1 MDRFKNILFFADG
14 ARGEKGALNRAVE
27 LAQHNEARL
36 TVISAVPE
44 VTTNDER
51 LGPSIKKLQ
60 AALIKERKDAVDKLI
75 AEVLTQ
81 QRTLSV
87 QTHICACEKDFIEV
101 IRTVVKGNYDL
112 LVKSVDRAGALSQAL
127 FGNHDLRLLRQCPC
141 PVWLIKPERR
151 KHIRTI
157 LAAVDLTNDEE
168 SSLRLAGRIVD
179 IASGVAAKE
188 GARLHVLTAWNH
200 PVDASIKKRME
211 VEAYE
216 DFVTHHKDR
225 IRRRFEKLIAGIKHT
240 EVDDHIIRGNPENA
254 ITRFVSD
261 YDVDL
266 LVMGTLSRSGIPGLL
281 IGNTAERVL
290 NQVDCSVLTMKPEGF
305 TAQIE

>member
-14 ARGEKGALNRAVE
+14 AKGEKSALIGAME
-27 LAQHNEARL
+27 LAQHNNARL
-36 TVISAVPE
+36 TILAVVPE
-44 VTTNDER
+44 VSTNDER
-51 LGPSIKKLQ
+51 LSPSIKKLQ
-60 AALIKERKDAVDKLI
+60 TALIYERRETIDQLLSGTLPETDAPKV
-75 AEVLTQ
+75 E
-81 QRTLSV
+81 TLV
-87 QTHICACEKDFIEV
+87 KAGEKDFIEV
-101 IRTVVKGNYDL
+101 IKTVTDGKYDL
-112 LVKSVDRAGALSQAL
+112 LVKSVDPAGALSHAL

-141 PVWLIKPERR
+141 PVWIIKPTRR
-151 KHIRTI
+151 KNIRTI
-157 LAAVDLTNDEE
+157 LAAVDLTKQED
-168 SSLRLAGRIVD
+168 SSLRLASRIVG

-188 GARLHVLTAWNH
+188 GARLHILTAWDQ

-216 DFVTHHKDR
+216 EFTNHYKDQ
-225 IRRRFEKLIAGIKHT
+225 IRRRFEKLVANNRHKAT
-240 EVDDHIIRGNPENA
+240 EDHIIRGNPEKA

-290 NQVDCSVLTMKPEGF
+290 NQVNCSVLTMKPEGF
-305 TAQIE
+305 TATIK